1 MFIIYL
7 LFLIISN
14 IINSSENETMIFA
27 EIHFRHGARAPSSVN
42 ENGQDALGIEWSNP
56 GELTPIGER
65 MQYLLGLRNRQKYI
79 TRNKFISDIY
89 DPHELI
95 VFSSNVNRT
104 LQSVSSQLQGFYPAS
119 SGRGDKLSKEQYDKA
134 IPPFNFSKSEENETK
149 IEIENE
155 KINLNDSALP
165 NYMTIIPIHYIGFT
179 NFSINC
185 TEKVKNIIN
194 NNNNKQ
200 SVINYVDA
208 FNKNF
213 SKQFNEYLNN
223 TEGNL
228 LNFSYIIGLCDAVY
242 ADHFELKNT
251 TSFYE
256 KINIS
261 ENDLMQNCHEALTI
275 RYRDIYFGD
284 EKNEYILYYN
294 SYILNDM
301 INYMKR
307 RIEDDINGDI
317 SKNNISDYSR
327 PRMVFLS
334 GHDTTLSAQQMFFI
348 KFFNLELKSFMLP
361 GYSSQISFEVTRK
374 NISQNLTNTLK
385 YSDYTVKYYFDNSLI
400 LSLSFDKFL
409 EKVEQN
415 LWDYKKTQLF
425 CLGEVKK
432 PVDKSNKIIIFMGAL
447 IFILTIVVIV
457 LIFLLLIKNKNK
469 NKNKKP
475 ITENFINDK
484 SIQNEKIINDD
495 DD

>member
-14 IINSSENETMIFA
+14 IINCSENETMIFA
-27 EIHFRHGARAPSSVN
+27 EIHFRHGARAPSKVN
-42 ENGQDALGIEWSNP
+42 ETGQDALGIEWSTP

-65 MQYLLGLRNRQKYI
+65 MQYLLGLRNRHRYI
-79 TRNKFISDIY
+79 TGDYRFISDIY

-119 SGRGDKLSKEQYDKA
+119 SGRGDKLSSEQYDKA
-134 IPPFNFSKSEENETK
+134 VPPFNCKEFESEKN
-149 IEIENE
+149 
-155 KINLNDSALP
+155 NLKDSALP

-200 SVINYVDA
+200 SVRNYVDS

-213 SKQFNEYLNN
+213 SKKFNQYLNN
-223 TEGNL
+223 IEDNF
-228 LNFSYIIGLCDAVY
+228 LNFSYIIDVCDAVF
-242 ADHFELKNT
+242 ADHFEKKNT
-251 TSFYE
+251 TSFYD
-256 KINIS
+256 KINI
-261 ENDLMQNCHEALTI
+261 EKDDLIQSCHEALTI

-284 EKNEYILYYN
+284 DKNEYILYYN

-301 INYMKR
+301 INYIKR

-317 SKNNISDYSR
+317 SQKNISDYSR
-327 PRMVFLS
+327 PKMVFLS

-348 KFFNLELKSFMLP
+348 KFFNLELKSFILP
-361 GYSSQISFEVTRK
+361 NYSSQISFEVTRK
-374 NISQNLTNTLK
+374 EINDNLRNTLK
-385 YSDYTVKYYFDNSLI
+385 YSDYTIKYYFDDMLI
-400 LSLSFDKFL
+400 LSQTFDKFL
-409 EKVEQN
+409 EEVEKN
-415 LWDYKKTQLF
+415 LWDYKKIELF

-432 PVDKSNKIIIFMGAL
+432 PVDNSNKIIIFMGVL

-457 LIFLLLIKNKNK
+457 LIFLLLKNNKSK

-484 SIQNEKIINDD
+484 IIENEKIINDD
-495 DD
+495 ED

>member
-1 MFIIYL
+1 MLIIYL

-65 MQYLLGLRNRQKYI
+65 MQYLLGLRNRQRYI

-155 KINLNDSALP
+155 KINLNESALP

-185 TEKVKNIIN
+185 TEKVRNIIN

-200 SVINYVDA
+200 SVINYVDV

-213 SKQFNEYLNN
+213 AKQFIVILNIV
-223 TEGNL
+223 TF
-228 LNFSYIIGLCDAVY
+228 LNF
-242 ADHFELKNT
+242 N
-251 TSFYE
+251 
-256 KINIS
+256 
-261 ENDLMQNCHEALTI
+261 
-275 RYRDIYFGD
+275 
-284 EKNEYILYYN
+284 
-294 SYILNDM
+294 
-301 INYMKR
+301 
-307 RIEDDINGDI
+307 
-317 SKNNISDYSR
+317 
-327 PRMVFLS
+327 
-334 GHDTTLSAQQMFFI
+334 
-348 KFFNLELKSFMLP
+348 
-361 GYSSQISFEVTRK
+361 
-374 NISQNLTNTLK
+374 
-385 YSDYTVKYYFDNSLI
+385 
-400 LSLSFDKFL
+400 
-409 EKVEQN
+409 
-415 LWDYKKTQLF
+415 
-425 CLGEVKK
+425 
-432 PVDKSNKIIIFMGAL
+432 
-447 IFILTIVVIV
+447 
-457 LIFLLLIKNKNK
+457 
-469 NKNKKP
+469 
-475 ITENFINDK
+475 
-484 SIQNEKIINDD
+484 
-495 DD
+495 